1 MTATATD
8 VVRAPAAAPSLGRR
22 RLATIGAPVGAV
34 VLALVLGGVLVI
46 IAGGN
51 PFSAYQALISGA
63 FSNELDIGEVLA
75 QATPLIIIGVGLA
88 LAFRGRVWNIG
99 AEGQLFVGALT
110 GGAVAI
116 ELPVKSGAVLIIA
129 ALLAGIVGG
138 ALWGLIVGVLRAR
151 WGVNEVITSLLLN
164 YVGILLFQWAARR
177 PLRDPAATNGIDGKA
192 APHASLLPNLP
203 GLDVHI
209 GVLFAL
215 ALVPIVGYFMTRT
228 PFGFRVRMLG
238 LNPEAAQTAGVPAGR
253 MAIRLMLISG
263 GLAGLAGIIQVL
275 GVSDRLDPN
284 LSNPTF
290 GTGYVAIVVA
300 LIGRRNAFGVLLAG
314 LLIATLQAGG
324 QAMSVTESLPYSIV
338 LAIEGLFVVFLLIA
352 DQLARRR

>member
-1 MTATATD
+1 M
-8 VVRAPAAAPSLGRR
+8 
-22 RLATIGAPVGAV
+22 
-34 VLALVLGGVLVI
+34 
-46 IAGGN
+46 
-51 PFSAYQALISGA
+51 
-63 FSNELDIGEVLA
+63 
-75 QATPLIIIGVGLA
+75 
-88 LAFRGRVWNIG
+88 
-99 AEGQLFVGALT
+99 
-110 GGAVAI
+110 
-116 ELPVKSGAVLIIA
+116 
-129 ALLAGIVGG
+129 
-138 ALWGLIVGVLRAR
+138 LRAR

-164 YVGILLFQWAARR
+164 YIGILLFQWAARR
-177 PLRDPAATNGIDGKA
+177 PLRDPAATNGIAGRA
-192 APHASLLPNLP
+192 APHASLLPHLP

-238 LNPEAAQTAGVPAGR
+238 LNSEAAQTAGVPAGR

-263 GLAGLAGIIQVL
+263 GLAGLAGIVQVL
-275 GVSDRLDPN
+275 GVSGRLDPN

-324 QAMSVTESLPYSIV
+324 QAMSVTQSLPYSIV

>member
-1 MTATATD
+1 MSVVSRVTAP
-8 VVRAPAAAPSLGRR
+8 PAAGIGLGRR
-22 RLATIGAPVGAV
+22 QLVAVGAPLGAV
-34 VLALVLGGVLVI
+34 ALALLLGAGLVL

-51 PFSAYQALISGA
+51 PVSAYRALITGA
-63 FSNELDIGEVLA
+63 FGNQLAIGEVLA
-75 QATPLIIIGVGLA
+75 QATPLVIIGLGLA
-88 LAFRGRVWNIG
+88 LAFRGGVWNIG

-110 GGAVAI
+110 GGAVAL
-116 ELPVKSGAVLIIA
+116 ELPVSSGAVLIAA
-129 ALLAGIVGG
+129 ALIAGIVGG
-138 ALWGLIVGVLRAR
+138 AVWGLIVGVLRAR
-151 WGVNEVITSLLLN
+151 WGVNEVISSLLLN
-164 YVGILLFQWAARR
+164 YVAILLFQWAARR

-192 APHASLLPNLP
+192 VPHAALLPDLS
-203 GLDVHI
+203 GFGVHI
-209 GVLFAL
+209 GVFFAL
-215 ALVPIVGYFMTRT
+215 GLVPIVAYYMSRT
-228 PFGFRVRMLG
+228 PFGFRLRMFG
-238 LNPEAAQTAGVPAGR
+238 FNPEAARTAGVSTGG
-253 MAIRLMLISG
+253 MAIRLMVISG
-263 GLAGLAGIIQVL
+263 ALAGLAGIVQVL

-338 LAIEGLFVVFLLIA
+338 LAIEGVFVVFLLIA

>member
-1 MTATATD
+1 
-8 VVRAPAAAPSLGRR
+8 
-22 RLATIGAPVGAV
+22 
-34 VLALVLGGVLVI
+34 VL

-51 PFSAYQALISGA
+51 PFSAYRALISGA
-63 FSNELDIGEVLA
+63 FGNELDIGEVLA

-88 LAFRGRVWNIG
+88 VAFRGRVWNIG

-116 ELPVKSGAVLIIA
+116 ELPVKSGALLIAA
-129 ALLAGIVGG
+129 ALLAGIIAG
-138 ALWGLIVGVLRAR
+138 AVWGLVVGALRAR
-151 WGVNEVITSLLLN
+151 WRVNEVITSLLLN
-164 YVGILLFQWAARR
+164 YIAILLFQWAARR
-177 PLRDPAATNGIDGKA
+177 PLRDPAATNGIDGA
-192 APHASLLPNLP
+192 AVPHAALLPNLP
-203 GLDVHI
+203 GLDVNI

-215 ALVPIVGYFMTRT
+215 VLVPIVAYFMTRT
-228 PFGFRVRMLG
+228 PFGFRVQMLG
-238 LNPEAAQTAGVPAGR
+238 LNSEAAETAGVPGGR

-263 GLAGLAGIIQVL
+263 GLAGLAGIVQVL

-338 LAIEGLFVVFLLIA
+338 LAIQGLFVVFLLIA

>member
-1 MTATATD
+1 MATLDRVLGPPAPGLD
-8 VVRAPAAAPSLGRR
+8 VGRR
-22 RLATIGAPVGAV
+22 RLTTVGAPVGAV
-34 VLALVLGGVLVI
+34 VLALLLGAGLML

-51 PFSAYQALISGA
+51 PFSAYRALINGA
-63 FSNELDIGEVLA
+63 FGNSLAIGEVLA
-75 QATPLIIIGVGLA
+75 QATPLVIIGLGLA
-88 LAFRGRVWNIG
+88 LAFRGGVWNIG

-116 ELPVKSGAVLIIA
+116 ELPVKSGALLIA
-129 ALLAGIVGG
+129 AALIAGIVGG
-138 ALWGLIVGVLRAR
+138 AVWGLIVGVLRAR
-151 WGVNEVITSLLLN
+151 WSVNEVITSLLLN
-164 YVGILLFQWAARR
+164 YVAILLFQWAARR
-177 PLRDPAATNGIDGKA
+177 PLRDPAATNGIDGKSV
-192 APHASLLPNLP
+192 PQASLLPNLP

-215 ALVPIVGYFMTRT
+215 VLVPIVAYFMTRT
-228 PFGFRVRMLG
+228 PFGFKVRMLG
-238 LNPEAAQTAGVPAGR
+238 LNREAARTAGVSTGR
-253 MAIRLMLISG
+253 MAIRLMVISG
-263 GLAGLAGIIQVL
+263 GLAGLAGIVQVL

-338 LAIEGLFVVFLLIA
+338 LAIEGVFVVFLLIA

>member
-1 MTATATD
+1 MATLD
-8 VVRAPAAAPSLGRR
+8 RVLKPPAAGIGVGRR
-22 RLATIGAPVGAV
+22 RLNTVGAPVGAV
-34 VLALVLGGVLVI
+34 ALALVLGAGLVL

-51 PFSAYQALISGA
+51 PVSAYRALINGA
-63 FSNELDIGEVLA
+63 FGNPLDIGEVLA
-75 QATPLIIIGVGLA
+75 QATPLIIIGLGLA
-88 LAFRGRVWNIG
+88 LAFRGGVWNIG

-116 ELPVKSGAVLIIA
+116 ELPVHSGAVLIAA
-129 ALLAGIVGG
+129 ALIAGIIGG
-138 ALWGLIVGVLRAR
+138 AIWGLIVGVLRAR

-164 YVGILLFQWAARR
+164 YVGILMFQWAARR
-177 PLRDPAATNGIDGKA
+177 PLRDPAATNGISGKA
-192 APHASLLPNLP
+192 VPNESILPNLP
-203 GLDVHI
+203 GLEVHI
-209 GVLFAL
+209 GILIAL
-215 ALVPIVGYFMTRT
+215 VLVPIVAYFMTRT
-228 PFGFRVRMLG
+228 PFGFRLRMLG
-238 LNPEAAQTAGVPAGR
+238 LNSEAAQTAGVPAGR

-263 GLAGLAGIIQVL
+263 ALAGLAGIVQVL

-284 LSNPTF
+284 LSN
-290 GTGYVAIVVA
+290 GTGFTAIVVA

-324 QAMSVTESLPYSIV
+324 EAMSVTESLPYSIV

>member
-1 MTATATD
+1 MATVD
-8 VVRAPAAAPSLGRR
+8 GVLGAPAAGVSLGRR
-22 RLATIGAPVGAV
+22 RVSTVGAPMGAV
-34 VLALVLGGVLVI
+34 VLALLLGAGLML

-51 PFSAYQALISGA
+51 PFSGYRALINGA
-63 FSNELDIGEVLA
+63 FGNSLAVGEVLA
-75 QATPLIIIGVGLA
+75 QATPLVIIGLGLA
-88 LAFRGRVWNIG
+88 LAFRAGVWNIG

-116 ELPVKSGAVLIIA
+116 ELPVKSGAVLIAA
-129 ALLAGIVGG
+129 ALIAGIIGG
-138 ALWGLIVGVLRAR
+138 ALWGLVVGVLRAR

-177 PLRDPAATNGIDGKA
+177 PLRDPAATNGISGKA
-192 APHASLLPNLP
+192 VPQGSLLPNLP

-215 ALVPIVGYFMTRT
+215 VLVPIVAYFMTRT

-238 LNPEAAQTAGVPAGR
+238 LNAEAAKTVGVPAGR

-263 GLAGLAGIIQVL
+263 GLAGLAGIVQVL

-284 LSNPTF
+284 LST
-290 GTGYVAIVVA
+290 GTGFTAIVVA

-324 QAMSVTESLPYSIV
+324 EAMSVTESLPYSIV